1 MTTVKGIP
9 YLQEFFYLDSIER
22 ETGHN
27 GQTEALDGNIEFE
40 NVSFT
45 YPNTDSPALKDI
57 NVTIR
62 KGEKIAVV
70 GENGSG
76 KSTFINLL
84 CGMYDPTEG
93 SIRLGGKDVKSN
105 LSAVRNAISVVFQDF
120 ARYEASIRDN
130 ITVSDTERKAS
141 DDEIMELLRKIK
153 VDDIVNEQKN
163 GLDELVGSF
172 SEKANNLSG
181 GQWQK
186 ISIARAAYRSK
197 ARIMILDEPTAALDP
212 MAEAQL
218 YRNFASLTEGK
229 TTILISHRL
238 GIASIVD
245 RILVF
250 ADGRIVEDGSHKE
263 LMRKNGYYARMY
275 NAQAQWY
282 T

>member
-1 MTTVKGIP
+1 
-9 YLQEFFYLDSIER
+9 
-22 ETGHN
+22 
-27 GQTEALDGNIEFE
+27 
-40 NVSFT
+40 
-45 YPNTDSPALKDI
+45 
-57 NVTIR
+57 
-62 KGEKIAVV
+62 
-70 GENGSG
+70 
-76 KSTFINLL
+76 
-84 CGMYDPTEG
+84 
-93 SIRLGGKDVKSN
+93 
-105 LSAVRNAISVVFQDF
+105 
-120 ARYEASIRDN
+120 
-130 ITVSDTERKAS
+130 
-141 DDEIMELLRKIK
+141 MELLRKIK

-186 ISIARAAYRSK
+186 ISIARAAYRNK

-218 YRNFASLTEGK
+218 YRSFASLTEGK

>member
-1 MTTVKGIP
+1 
-9 YLQEFFYLDSIER
+9 
-22 ETGHN
+22 
-27 GQTEALDGNIEFE
+27 
-40 NVSFT
+40 
-45 YPNTDSPALKDI
+45 
-57 NVTIR
+57 
-62 KGEKIAVV
+62 
-70 GENGSG
+70 
-76 KSTFINLL
+76 
-84 CGMYDPTEG
+84 
-93 SIRLGGKDVKSN
+93 
-105 LSAVRNAISVVFQDF
+105 
-120 ARYEASIRDN
+120 
-130 ITVSDTERKAS
+130 
-141 DDEIMELLRKIK
+141 MELLRKIK